1 MLRPR
6 PSPRRAAD
14 AGRDDLRVVDGIVQV
29 ADRGTWADPDFRPGW
44 RLGARLNRHRGRRH
58 GAGLVPGL
66 LGALALI
73 GLLACSAPGGSAPPS
88 SWPVA
93 PEPLPDATS
102 AGADAGLTCGGPI
115 FPVSGLSAQAGAE
128 KASGP
133 EFDALR
139 ATLVATA
146 NEFPGSSGWSWRL
159 AFKDATDAVFLAQTD
174 AFDPNGWVAVELTPG
189 PNGWQPGSIGQCNLR
204 VVLLDGYGPASWAL
218 NPAFPAPTADTT
230 TLEILVWEDACS
242 SAAATTGRMSAP
254 VIEYGAS
261 TVTITLGVRP
271 LQGVQ
276 TCPLGRGTPA
286 SLRLS
291 QPLGIRTLLDGGTFP
306 PAAPSPPF
314 G

>member
-1 MLRPR
+1 V
-6 PSPRRAAD
+6 S
-14 AGRDDLRVVDGIVQV
+14 
-29 ADRGTWADPDFRPGW
+29 
-44 RLGARLNRHRGRRH
+44 
-58 GAGLVPGL
+58 
-66 LGALALI
+66 
-73 GLLACSAPGGSAPPS
+73 
-88 SWPVA
+88 

-102 AGADAGLTCGGPI
+102 AGADAGITCGGPI

-146 NEFPGSSGWSWRL
+146 SEFPGSSGWSWRL

-174 AFDPNGWVAVELTPG
+174 AFGPNGWVAVELTAG

-230 TLEILVWEDACS
+230 TLEILVWEESCS
-242 SAAATTGRMSAP
+242 SGSPVSGRMSAP

-261 TVTITLGVRP
+261 SVTITLGVRP
-271 LQGVQ
+271 LQGMQ
-276 TCPLGRGTPA
+276 TCPLGPGTPA

-291 QPLGIRTLLDGGTFP
+291 ESLGARTLLDGGTFP

>member
-1 MLRPR
+1 M
-6 PSPRRAAD
+6 
-14 AGRDDLRVVDGIVQV
+14 
-29 ADRGTWADPDFRPGW
+29 
-44 RLGARLNRHRGRRH
+44 
-58 GAGLVPGL
+58 AGLVPGL

-73 GLLACSAPGGSAPPS
+73 SLLACSAPGGSTAPS
-88 SWPVA
+88 SWPVS

-174 AFDPNGWVAVELTPG
+174 AFDPNGWVAVELTSG

-204 VVLLDGYGPASWAL
+204 VVLLDDYGPASWAL

-230 TLEILVWEDACS
+230 TLEILVWEDGCS